1 MKNIAI
7 VTDSNSGIT
16 QAQAKKLGVNVL
28 PMPFYINDTL
38 FYEDI
43 NLTQEEFYAHLA
55 EGSEISTSAPAVGDV
70 TDLWDS
76 LLKEYDEIVHI
87 PMSSA
92 LSSTCE
98 TLMMLAQGYRGRVF
112 VVDNKRISV
121 TQKQAVLDAQM
132 MAAAGWDGARIREK
146 LLSTMYDCSIY
157 ISLDTLY
164 YLKKG
169 GRITPAVA
177 ALGTLLR
184 IKPVLQIQGD
194 KLDTY
199 ANARTKKSARTM
211 MLDAIRKDCRA
222 RFGAGETAGRACDS
236 KNDDGLIL
244 CMAYTGAYTDEA
256 QSWEKEIEDAFPAHA
271 GRLLMDPLSLSISC
285 HIGPGAI
292 GIGCIKK
299 LQLTD

>member
-1 MKNIAI
+1 VHTHTKTFPQVENMEEKQLYMKNIAI

-98 TLMMLAQGYRGRVF
+98 TLMMLA
-112 VVDNKRISV
+112 
-121 TQKQAVLDAQM
+121 
-132 MAAAGWDGARIREK
+132 
-146 LLSTMYDCSIY
+146 
-157 ISLDTLY
+157 
-164 YLKKG
+164 
-169 GRITPAVA
+169 
-177 ALGTLLR
+177 
-184 IKPVLQIQGD
+184 
-194 KLDTY
+194 
-199 ANARTKKSARTM
+199 
-211 MLDAIRKDCRA
+211 
-222 RFGAGETAGRACDS
+222 
-236 KNDDGLIL
+236 
-244 CMAYTGAYTDEA
+244 
-256 QSWEKEIEDAFPAHA
+256 
-271 GRLLMDPLSLSISC
+271 
-285 HIGPGAI
+285 
-292 GIGCIKK
+292 
-299 LQLTD
+299 